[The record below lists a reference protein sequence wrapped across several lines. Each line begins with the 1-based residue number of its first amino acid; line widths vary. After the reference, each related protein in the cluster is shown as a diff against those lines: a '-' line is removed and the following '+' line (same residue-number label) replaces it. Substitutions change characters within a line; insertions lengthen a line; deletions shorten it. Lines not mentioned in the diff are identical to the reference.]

1 MRRQILLLL
10 ALFTLLGIN
19 ARQRSLNEMQQAAAK
34 ALGNQSRIK
43 KSMSTKPM
51 GAIKMLKKMPSV
63 SILGYDKGG
72 FAIIANDD
80 NYDAVLGYSNSNYSD
95 QLPDGLQWW
104 LKEMNETLSANKYPV
119 RKTTVNTSLYKA
131 SVEPMIGTKWGQG
144 SPYNDQCPNKYPTGC
159 VATAVSQIM
168 WYYKYPKQ
176 GSGSTMDF
184 DQLIFVDYSKTTYDF
199 ANMLPVYT
207 KDHYT
212 PVQAKA
218 VSTLM
223 YHTGV
228 ACKMNYASGGSGTNY
243 FDAAIAL
250 RDNFT
255 YNKNLSVKLRQFYT
269 DQEWM
274 DMVYNEL
281 SNGRPILYGG
291 ADGQNGHAFV
301 FEGYNTDGLVYVN
314 WGWDGSSD
322 GYYNMDLVNP
332 SDTKYS
338 FSEGQDMIIGFCK
351 PDVSI
356 PRSTTLGAEADLKL
370 SVESGKIVF
379 DFGEDFNVY
388 NINDYTFDGT
398 INLIAKDQ
406 RNQKTILWSTDE
418 ITFKSLSGGNYKQ
431 KFYIEVPTSLADGT
445 YTLYLASIEKGYK
458 ESIPVTYGNDKIR
471 EYTLTKTGNKIELK
485 SNSTTAIKNINANKS
500 LSPYTYIYNMQGQE
514 VYKSKTQDF
523 CLDDVP
529 AHGVLIVK
537 QGDTTRKVVK

>member
-1 MRRQILLLL
+1 
-10 ALFTLLGIN
+10 
-19 ARQRSLNEMQQAAAK
+19 MQQAAAK
-34 ALGNQSRIK
+34 ALTNQSRIK
-43 KSMSTKPM
+43 KSMGTKPM
-51 GAIKMLKKMPSV
+51 GTIKMLKEMPSV
-63 SILGYDKGG
+63 SILGYDQGG

-80 NYDAVLGYSNSNYSD
+80 NYDAVLGYSNTNYSD

-104 LKEMNETLSANKYPV
+104 LKEMNETLAANKYPAS
-119 RKTTVNTSLYKA
+119 KTTVNTSLYKA

-184 DQLIFVDYSKTTYDF
+184 DQVIFIDYSQTTYDF

-207 KDHYT
+207 KGNYT
-212 PVQAKA
+212 SAQAIA

-228 ACKMNYASGGSGTNY
+228 ACKMNYASGGSGANY

-370 SVESGKIVF
+370 SIESGKIVF

-418 ITFKSLSGGNYKQ
+418 LTFKSLNGGNYKQ

-458 ESIPVTYGNDKIR
+458 ESIPVAYGNDKVR
-471 EYTLTKTGNKIELK
+471 EYTLTKTGNTIELK
-485 SNSTTAIKNINANKS
+485 SNSTTAIKNINANNS